1 MFLINNLPIN
11 SRMNTTHLNFL
22 PTKVQFGFTLA
33 EVLITLGIIG
43 VVAAMTIPNL
53 MTKNQQRE
61 TVTKLERAISV
72 FNQAYKM
79 SFDELGD
86 VTPNEALALGAP
98 EYVKKYWAPFIKI
111 NSICTTYDQCGYD
124 NINPMT
130 TPNGT
135 NTNSNIISGNARIGI
150 TTMDGF
156 TYVIYTAWWD
166 TVDNTGFTK
175 PASRV
180 LVDLNGSA
188 KPNRWGR
195 DVFALERVED
205 KGVFPAGYDKSNEQ
219 VNNSCNKNGNGEFCA
234 EKIRRAG
241 WNIEKD
247 YPW

>member
-11 SRMNTTHLNFL
+11 SRMNTTHLNL
-22 PTKVQFGFTLA
+22 SPTKVQFGFTLA

-111 NSICTTYDQCGYD
+111 NSICTTYNQCGYASL
-124 NINPMT
+124 NPMT

-135 NTNSNIISGNARIGI
+135 NTGSNIINGKARIGI

-166 TVDNTGFTK
+166 VVDNTGFTK

-219 VNNSCNKNGNGEFCA
+219 VNNSCQKDGNGEFCA